1 MRPLDTVPLIET
13 TRGTITETV
22 HRGAIAVVDTKGN
35 LQYAAGNPELVTF
48 MRSAAKPF
56 QLLPTIEAQA
66 IEKFKLKPAE
76 ISVMC
81 ASHSGEDFHLEL
93 VRQILKKTGLTE
105 EALQC
110 GPHLPGHMPTQLKM
124 IRNCQE
130 PTAIHS
136 NCSGKHTGMLMGC
149 QIKGFPTE
157 GYLGL
162 SHPIQQEI
170 LHTVAKVG
178 EMSTNDIGVA
188 IDGCGVPTFA
198 LPIDKIALLFSRLA
212 DPSLTTTIQRQKGL
226 NNIRN
231 AMIAYPKNMSGSGRF
246 CAALMQQ
253 FPNQVVLKSGAA
265 GVYGI
270 GLPNQGLGIGLKIEN
285 GLGEPRYAA
294 VLTVLRKLDLL
305 PRDGLDRLWHQ
316 FCPSVKNYHHQTV
329 GETRPVFQLT
339 KKEASSSSHS
349 NTHSSS

>member
-1 MRPLDTVPLIET
+1 MHSLDTIPLIEV
-13 TRGTITETV
+13 TRGSITETI

-35 LQYAAGNPELVTF
+35 LKHAAGNPKLVTF

-56 QLLPTIEAQA
+56 QLLPTLESPA
-66 IEKFKLKPAE
+66 IEDFNLDLSE
-76 ISVMC
+76 ISIMC
-81 ASHSGEDFHLEL
+81 ASHSGENYHLEL
-93 VRQILKKTGLTE
+93 VRQILKKTGFTE

-110 GPHLPGHMPTQLKM
+110 GPHFPGHIPTQHDM
-124 IRNCQE
+124 IRDYQQ

-136 NCSGKHTGMLMGC
+136 NCSGKHAGMLIGC
-149 QIKGFPTE
+149 RLKGFSIE
-157 GYLGL
+157 RYLDL

-170 LHTVAKVG
+170 LHTLEKVSG
-178 EMSTNDIGVA
+178 TSANDIETA

-198 LPIDKIALLFSRLA
+198 LPIEKIALLFSRLA
-212 DPSLTTTIQRQKGL
+212 DPVLIKNPQRQKGL

-231 AMIAYPKNMSGSGRF
+231 AMISYPQNMSGSGRF
-246 CAALMQQ
+246 CAELMKK

-294 VLTVLRKLDLL
+294 ILAVLRKLNIL
-305 PRDGLDRLWHQ
+305 PPDGLDQLWHQ
-316 FCPSVKNYHHQTV
+316 CCSPERNHRQQTV
-329 GETRPVFQLT
+329 GNIHPIFELT
-339 KKEASSSSHS
+339 
-349 NTHSSS
+349 N